1 MEWYHWIGALGA
13 VAIILVAV
21 GTASFKFARWTG
33 SVDKDLESL
42 KRSMKEVRGDIV
54 DIRGDIKDILSRL
67 KPPPVSSDS
76 PLRLTKFGTEI
87 AEDIEAQSWAE
98 RLAPSLMHELGG
110 KEPFEID
117 RFCIDYVEN
126 LGPEWDR
133 KIAKSSYEFG
143 IEESGIK
150 SVLQV
155 VLREEILKIVGPKP
169 KQNA

>member
-13 VAIILVAV
+13 VAIILVSV
-21 GTASFKFARWTG
+21 GTASFKFVRWTG
-33 SVDKDLESL
+33 GVDKDLESL
-42 KRSMKEVRGDIV
+42 KRSMKEVRGDI
-54 DIRGDIKDILSRL
+54 KDILSRL
-67 KPPPVSSDS
+67 RPPPVSSDS

-98 RLAPSLMHELGG
+98 RLAPSLVHELVG

-155 VLREEILKIVGPKP
+155 VLREEILRIVGQKT

>member
-1 MEWYHWIGALGA
+1 MDWGIETWMVIIGLALAGLVIRLAVWYGEVNADRKNFKEFMEEI
-13 VAIILVAV
+13 
-21 GTASFKFARWTG
+21 R
-33 SVDKDLESL
+33 KD
-42 KRSMKEVRGDIV
+42 VNA
-54 DIRGDIKDILSRL
+54 ILSRL
-67 KPPPVSSDS
+67 PSPPVSSDS

-155 VLREEILKIVGPKP
+155 VLREEILRIVGQKT

>member
-33 SVDKDLESL
+33 GVDKDLESL
-42 KRSMKEVRGDIV
+42 KRSMKEVRGDIVDIRGDIV

-87 AEDIEAQSWAE
+87 AEDIEA
-98 RLAPSLMHELGG
+98 
-110 KEPFEID
+110 
-117 RFCIDYVEN
+117 
-126 LGPEWDR
+126 
-133 KIAKSSYEFG
+133 
-143 IEESGIK
+143 
-150 SVLQV
+150 
-155 VLREEILKIVGPKP
+155 
-169 KQNA
+169 

>member
-1 MEWYHWIGALGA
+1 MEWYHWIGALSA

-21 GTASFKFARWTG
+21 GTASFKFARWTD
-33 SVDKDLESL
+33 SVDKDRETFKSF
-42 KRSMKEVRGDIV
+42 MKEV
-54 DIRGDIKDILSRL
+54 RGDIKDILSRL

-155 VLREEILKIVGPKP
+155 VLREEILRIVGQKT